1 MPARPESRRS
11 PRRLG
16 ANFGATAMRHVRRT
30 TIPFA
35 LPILVWS
42 CSAAPPPVVPD
53 PMDAVR
59 AQLAQAQDLTQRGC
73 YRCLIEARDLYEE
86 VGRQGFVPET
96 ANAGLLRT
104 TLLIGMREREMGLPG
119 GGTFE
124 RTVALAGLEVAA
136 AEEMAEAREAAE
148 AEEDPAGREAGE
160 ARQPPEAE
168 DSEETAEGPAGREA
182 GEARQPL
189 EAGDAPETVA
199 GAESAEGGELGE
211 AAGSAETASA
221 GPEWETFLQIAAT
234 TPWQDVGIP
243 KDLAEENVYARAI
256 ADRDRDAWNRV
267 LRPLVPTDPLA
278 AYLYL
283 SLNCTSEW
291 LAEQPPELAEV
302 LAVHD
307 DAVYVRYRQALCA
320 DEQVALASIQT
331 IEPRFTEMELF
342 LGRHALEQGRGPQQ
356 GDVALAEFHYARAR
370 EEWPEW
376 PAPAMALGEVA
387 RTVEDYEASL
397 PFYDAALALVPEQ
410 RDALLG
416 RAQSLSYLDRNAEA
430 VPLLDRLIGM
440 GRWYLAEAHFW
451 RAYNRFNLGDV
462 EGARDDAATSIGHRP
477 EAQSYA
483 LSGQIALVQ
492 RRLDDARSDLETA
505 LDINPQ
511 YCYAAFHLGR
521 VHIEEAR
528 WIETASAFSRAALC
542 FRANAAGLAA
552 DLSEIEQNPDL
563 AEDRRARLVARRTD
577 EIAVVRQQA
586 ASSFYNAALG
596 YYNDG
601 VLRLARRYAE
611 IAAEHEMFAERST
624 RLLGLIANVR

>member
-1 MPARPESRRS
+1 M
-11 PRRLG
+11 RLILQP
-16 ANFGATAMRHVRRT
+16 
-30 TIPFA
+30 TIPLA
-35 LPILVWS
+35 LLVLAWS
-42 CSAAPPPVVPD
+42 CSTAPPPVVPD

-59 AQLAQAQDLTQRGC
+59 EQLARAQDLTLRGC
-73 YRCLIEARDLYEE
+73 YRCLIEARDLYED

-96 ANAGLLRT
+96 VNDGLMRT

-148 AEEDPAGREAGE
+148 AEA
-160 ARQPPEAE
+160 
-168 DSEETAEGPAGREA
+168 GPAGREA
-182 GEARQPL
+182 RESRQPA
-189 EAGDAPETVA
+189 EAGDSEETVP
-199 GAESAEGGELGE
+199 GADHTAEGGEPGE
-211 AAGSAETASA
+211 AAGSAETAPV

-243 KDLAEENVYARAI
+243 KALSEENVYARAI

-267 LRPLVPTDPLA
+267 LRPLVPSDPLA

-283 SLNCTSEW
+283 SLNCTPEW

-331 IEPRFTEMELF
+331 IEPRFTEMEFF

-356 GDVALAEFHYARAR
+356 GDVALAEFHYTRAH

-397 PFYDAALALVPEQ
+397 PFYDATLALVPEQ

-416 RAQSLSYLDRNAEA
+416 RAQSLSYLDRNADA
-430 VPLLDRLIGM
+430 VPLLDRLIEM

-542 FRANAAGLAA
+542 FRASADGLAA
-552 DLSEIEQNPDL
+552 DLRDLEQNPDL

-611 IAAEHEMFAERST
+611 FAGQHEMFAERAT

>member
-1 MPARPESRRS
+1 
-11 PRRLG
+11 
-16 ANFGATAMRHVRRT
+16 MRQIRRT
-30 TIPFA
+30 AAPLAF
-35 LPILVWS
+35 LPLVWS
-42 CSAAPPPVVPD
+42 CSTTPPPVLPD

-59 AQLAQAQDLTQRGC
+59 EQLEQAHELTLRGC
-73 YRCLIEARDLYEE
+73 YRCLVEARDLYEA
-86 VGRQGFVPET
+86 VARQGLAPDTV
-96 ANAGLLRT
+96 NAGLLRT

-124 RTVALAGLEVAA
+124 RSLALAGLEVSVAQ
-136 AEEMAEAREAAE
+136 EMAEAREAAE
-148 AEEDPAGREAGE
+148 AEGRSAAREAGE
-160 ARQPPEAE
+160 TREPPEPGEPPDA
-168 DSEETAEGPAGREA
+168 AREGGEA
-182 GEARQPL
+182 GEAAQL
-189 EAGDAPETVA
+189 ERA
-199 GAESAEGGELGE
+199 AEPPA
-211 AAGSAETASA
+211 TPRASA

-234 TPWQDVGIP
+234 ASWQDVGIP
-243 KDLAEENVYARAI
+243 KDVSEENVYARAI

-267 LRPLVPTDPLA
+267 LQPLVPADPLA

-283 SLNCTSEW
+283 SLNCTPEW
-291 LAEQPPELAEV
+291 LAEQPPELDEV

-320 DEQVALASIQT
+320 GEQVALASVQT
-331 IEPRFTEMELF
+331 IEPRFTEMEFF
-342 LGRHALEQGRGPQQ
+342 LGRHAIEQGRGPQQ

-370 EEWPEW
+370 EEWPDW
-376 PAPAMALGEVA
+376 PAPALSLGEVA

-397 PFYDAALALVPEQ
+397 PFYDAALGLVPDQ

-416 RAQSLSYLDRNAEA
+416 RAQSLSYLDRYAEA
-430 VPLLDRLIGM
+430 VPLLDRLIEM

-451 RAYNRFNLGDV
+451 RAYNRFNLGDI

-492 RRLDDARSDLETA
+492 RRLDDARTDLETA

-528 WIETASAFSRAALC
+528 WIETASAFSRAAIC
-542 FRANAAGLAA
+542 FRQNADQLAA

-577 EIAVVRQQA
+577 EIAVVRRQA

-601 VLRLARRYAE
+601 TVRVARRFAE
-611 IAAEHEMFAERST
+611 LALEHEMFAERAT
-624 RLLGLIANVR
+624 RLLGLIDALPAELRR

>member
-1 MPARPESRRS
+1 MRQLPRS
-11 PRRLG
+11 TFPL
-16 ANFGATAMRHVRRT
+16 AFLTVA
-30 TIPFA
+30 
-35 LPILVWS
+35 WS
-42 CSAAPPPVVPD
+42 CSTTPPPVVPD

-59 AQLAQAQDLTQRGC
+59 AQLAEAHDLTLRGC
-73 YRCLIEARDLYEE
+73 YRCLIEARDLYED
-86 VGRQGFVPET
+86 VARRGFVPDT
-96 ANAGLLRT
+96 VNAGLLRT

-124 RTVALAGLEVAA
+124 QTVALAGLEVAA

-148 AEEDPAGREAGE
+148 AEETAEAGEAAEAPEADGDPAGREAGE
-160 ARQPPEAE
+160 ARRSPEAGDSPEAAPGADESGE
-168 DSEETAEGPAGREA
+168 DGEA
-182 GEARQPL
+182 GE
-189 EAGDAPETVA
+189 T
-199 GAESAEGGELGE
+199 
-211 AAGSAETASA
+211 AGSAATASV

-243 KDLAEENVYARAI
+243 KALSEENVYARAI
-256 ADRDRDAWNRV
+256 ADRDRDAWNQV

-283 SLNCTSEW
+283 SLNCTGEW

-307 DAVYVRYRQALCA
+307 AAVYVRYRQALCA
-320 DEQVALASIQT
+320 DEQVALASVQT
-331 IEPRFTEMELF
+331 IEPRFTEMEFF
-342 LGRHALEQGRGPQQ
+342 LGQHALEQGQGPRQ
-356 GDVALAEFHYARAR
+356 GDAALAEFHYARAQ
-370 EEWPEW
+370 EQWPEW
-376 PAPAMALGEVA
+376 PAPALALGEVA
-387 RTVEDYEASL
+387 RTIEDYEASL
-397 PFYDAALALVPEQ
+397 PFYDHTLALVPDQ

-430 VPLLDRLIGM
+430 VPLLDRLIEL

-451 RAYNRFNLGDV
+451 RAYNRFNLGDID
-462 EGARDDAATSIGHRP
+462 GARDDAATSIGHRP
-477 EAQSYA
+477 DAQSYA

-492 RRLDDARSDLETA
+492 RRLDDARTDLETA

-521 VHIEEAR
+521 VHIEQAR
-528 WIETASAFSRAALC
+528 WIETASAFSRAAFC
-542 FRANAAGLAA
+542 FRENADRLAA

-577 EIAVVRQQA
+577 EIAVVRRQA

-601 VLRLARRYAE
+601 VMPIARRYAQF
-611 IAAEHEMFAERST
+611 AGDHEQFAERAT
-624 RLLGLIANVR
+624 RLIGLIDARPATGLPR

>member
-1 MPARPESRRS
+1 
-11 PRRLG
+11 
-16 ANFGATAMRHVRRT
+16 
-30 TIPFA
+30 
-35 LPILVWS
+35 
-42 CSAAPPPVVPD
+42 
-53 PMDAVR
+53 MDAIR
-59 AQLAQAQDLTQRGC
+59 EQLAQAHDLTRRGC

-96 ANAGLLRT
+96 VNAGLLRT

-136 AEEMAEAREAAE
+136 AEEMAEAREGAE
-148 AEEDPAGREAGE
+148 AGEDPAGREAGE
-160 ARQPPEAE
+160 ARRPPEAG
-168 DSEETAEGPAGREA
+168 DS
-182 GEARQPL
+182 
-189 EAGDAPETVA
+189 PETVA
-199 GAESAEGGELGE
+199 GADESAEGGESGE
-211 AAGSAETASA
+211 AVGSAEAASV
-221 GPEWETFLQIAAT
+221 GLEWETFLQIAAT
-234 TPWQDVGIP
+234 TSWQGVGIP

-283 SLNCTSEW
+283 SLNCTPEW

-320 DEQVALASIQT
+320 DEQVALASVQT
-331 IEPRFTEMELF
+331 IEPRFSEMEFF
-342 LGRHALEQGRGPQQ
+342 LGRHAVEQGRGPQQ
-356 GDVALAEFHYARAR
+356 GDVALAEFHYAEAH

-430 VPLLDRLIGM
+430 VPLLDRLIEM

-492 RRLDDARSDLETA
+492 RRLDDARTDLETA

-542 FRANAAGLAA
+542 FRENANRLTA

-577 EIAVVRQQA
+577 EIAVVRRQA

-601 VLRLARRYAE
+601 VMRIARRYAQF
-611 IAAEHEMFAERST
+611 AAEHDMFAERAT
-624 RLLGLIANVR
+624 RLLGLIDALSAELRQ